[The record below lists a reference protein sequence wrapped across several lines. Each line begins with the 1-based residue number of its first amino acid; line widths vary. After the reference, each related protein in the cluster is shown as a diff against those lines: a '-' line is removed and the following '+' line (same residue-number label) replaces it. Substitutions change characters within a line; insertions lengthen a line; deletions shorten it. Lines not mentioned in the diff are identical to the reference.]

1 MNAPREISR
10 RARTTR
16 VSGLGGIHVAS
27 TSSYI
32 LYPLHRCTYANVES
46 AHSGAPPEV
55 HQLSVA
61 TCQPAAG
68 RESTLGPLGHLS
80 TKFDR
85 YDVRMHSSGCWND
98 APTRRASGRDLRP
111 ATPTAGSVSF
121 LTLAARA
128 AATIKARA
136 WGE

>member
-1 MNAPREISR
+1 MNVDR
-10 RARTTR
+10 
-16 VSGLGGIHVAS
+16 
-27 TSSYI
+27 
-32 LYPLHRCTYANVES
+32 
-46 AHSGAPPEV
+46 
-55 HQLSVA
+55 
-61 TCQPAAG
+61 
-68 RESTLGPLGHLS
+68 GPLRHLS

-85 YDVRMHSSGCWND
+85 YDVRVHSSGCWND
-98 APTRRASGRDLRP
+98 APTRRAASGRDLGP

>member
-1 MNAPREISR
+1 MLCEGPKSARDCEQIPKLLVEKRLTNA
-10 RARTTR
+10 
-16 VSGLGGIHVAS
+16 
-27 TSSYI
+27 
-32 LYPLHRCTYANVES
+32 NND
-46 AHSGAPPEV
+46 APPGV

-128 AATIKARA
+128 AATIKAHA
-136 WGE
+136 